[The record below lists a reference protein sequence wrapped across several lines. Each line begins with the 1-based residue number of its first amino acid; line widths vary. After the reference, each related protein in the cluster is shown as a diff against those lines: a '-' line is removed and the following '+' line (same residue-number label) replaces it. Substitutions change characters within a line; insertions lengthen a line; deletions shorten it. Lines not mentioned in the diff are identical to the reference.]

1 MNKKDFIIIVV
12 IIIVAIIL
20 GAICGKL
27 ILDNVPNQYEKENKD
42 CYLYPNFYYYIY
54 NKCINKNKF
63 IRECSNETNKGKM
76 G

>member
-27 ILDNVPNQYEKENKD
+27 ILDNIIWK
-42 CYLYPNFYYYIY
+42 
-54 NKCINKNKF
+54 
-63 IRECSNETNKGKM
+63 REQRLLSIS
-76 G
+76 